1 MTNKPGTPTRTTQP
15 TRPADYLITPR
26 APLDRA
32 FEMRFSST
40 PRGARLARCL
50 AANRLDAWGV
60 PYDTYR
66 HDAIVLVL
74 AELAA
79 NAVRHGHVPGRDFH
93 LRLRVIA
100 HTQTVRIEV
109 TDTRA
114 ERVPPRPDALP
125 APGVED
131 TGGRG
136 LLLVAGLASRWNWHL
151 RSDGG
156 PGKTVWAEYALSRSE

>member
-15 TRPADYLITPR
+15 TRPADYLITPH
-26 APLDRA
+26 AA
-32 FEMRFSST
+32 FDHAFGMRFTST
-40 PRGARLARCL
+40 PRGARLARRL
-50 AANRLDAWGV
+50 AANRLDAWGI

-66 HDAIVLVL
+66 HDAIVLVV
-74 AELAA
+74 AELTV

-93 LRLRVIA
+93 LRLQVIA
-100 HTQTVRIEV
+100 LTQTVRIEV

-114 ERVPPRPDALP
+114 ERMPPRPDALP
-125 APGVED
+125 TPGAED

-136 LLLVAGLASRWNWHL
+136 LLLVAGLATRWDWHL

-156 PGKTVWAEYALSRSE
+156 PGKTVWAECTLTLPG